1 MHYFFM
7 FVPFL
12 VIGTTNLISLG
23 NGANYQLG
31 TGNTEIQN
39 LSYKVDALQGL
50 LTRDIAAA
58 KFHSVAMTGSRELY
72 SWGLGRGGRLGHPD
86 FDIHQVWDLYC
97 TGMGCILYKK

>member
-12 VIGTTNLISLG
+12 VIGTTNLLSLG

-31 TGNTEIQN
+31 TGNTEIQK
-39 LSYKVDALQGL
+39 LPYKVDALQGL

-58 KFHSVAMTGSRELY
+58 KFHSAAVTASRELY
-72 SWGLGRGGRLGHPD
+72 SSRFGRGGRLGHPD
-86 FDIHQVWDLYC
+86 FDIHQVWGVYC
-97 TGMGCILYKK
+97 TRNCN